1 MNVHESV
8 QLDGPVAYLSGEL
21 LHYPYR
27 DVSDH
32 LATIDKYT
40 TIAATEM
47 YAAGKRSSWLRIA
60 AHPPFAFLRNYIL
73 RYGIRQGVPGLVV
86 SLLNS
91 YYVLLKFAKLWEL
104 QRRAE
109 DGALEVAD
117 RTR

>member
-1 MNVHESV
+1 MR
-8 QLDGPVAYLSGEL
+8 PASG
-21 LHYPYR
+21 R
-27 DVSDH
+27 
-32 LATIDKYT
+32 
-40 TIAATEM
+40 
-47 YAAGKRSSWLRIA
+47 SWLRIA

-109 DGALEVAD
+109 DTALESAD
-117 RTR
+117 RAEVTGGTAALRHCGTAEH